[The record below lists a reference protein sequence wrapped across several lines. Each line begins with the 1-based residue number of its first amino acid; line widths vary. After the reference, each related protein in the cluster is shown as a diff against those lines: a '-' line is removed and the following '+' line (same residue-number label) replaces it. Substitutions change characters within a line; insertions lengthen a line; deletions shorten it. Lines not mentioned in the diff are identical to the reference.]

1 MGSEMCIRDSYMHD
15 LEDLY
20 IRAARLIHNISPS
33 IPKNEVVSKAKC
45 YSLSYVYKKRLACI
59 AYQAYYKKASLH

>member
-1 MGSEMCIRDSYMHD
+1 MHD

-33 IPKNEVVSKAKC
+33 IPKNEVLAKAKC
-45 YSLSYVYKKRLACI
+45 YSLSYLYTEEKIGVHCLSSLL
-59 AYQAYYKKASLH
+59 QLSSTWYYKSLH